1 MTIEPQSNGF
11 TSELPPLLTSRRDLL
26 QRAGLVAV
34 SGVALGALG
43 TPLTVFA
50 DEDSNDPDVTVLR
63 FSSMA
68 GIQAPFIGDAGLAQF
83 RGVNGGARPWGFRSA
98 RRTVWPG

>member
-11 TSELPPLLTSRRDLL
+11 TSELPPLLTSRRGLL

-43 TPLTVFA
+43 NRFTVFA
-50 DEDSNDPDVTVLR
+50 DEDSNDPDLTVLR

-68 GIQAPFIGDAGLAQF
+68 GIPPPVRRDRGLAQVR
-83 RGVNGGARPWGFRSA
+83 RGNGRDRGRGLRGAGADVR
-98 RRTVWPG
+98 